1 MSAYLTALSSRLSDA
16 ECAEIAR
23 SCEQHIRTWSGYVG
37 VTPETLAAN
46 VHDFRILGD
55 NDRIRVAVLLTKMPS
70 MAVTTDDGV
79 RWYRKDM
86 APEHAWSAAA

>member
-1 MSAYLTALSSRLSDA
+1 MSAYLTTTTSRLSDA
-16 ECAEIAR
+16 GCADVAR

-46 VHDFRILGD
+46 VHNFRILSD
-55 NDRIRVAVLLTKMPS
+55 ADRIRVAVLLTKMPS

-86 APEHAWSAAA
+86 APDGAWSAAA